1 MTQCCQMHYFKL
13 LTVSLILFFAE
24 ISNHHKNIQD
34 CLPYQS
40 NRRNSVLELWRRR
53 KIKPRARDST
63 ARAKKNEG
71 KLLKWTANHTTRAGR
86 WLPVDRPATW
96 TKYRLPVRTELGQGV
111 VSENNRNEKE
121 KLFGAPSF
129 SSSSSSLGMKI
140 NDQKY
145 INGELLNLSW
155 LEGKK
160 AGLICWAL

>member
-1 MTQCCQMHYFKL
+1 MPKTFKI
-13 LTVSLILFFAE
+13 VSLTNQIEE
-24 ISNHHKNIQD
+24 IQCIKHLIKSGRGGGE
-34 CLPYQS
+34 P
-40 NRRNSVLELWRRR
+40 WRRR

-129 SSSSSSLGMKI
+129 SSSSSSVGMKI

-160 AGLICWAL
+160 VGLICWAL